1 MAADVRR
8 ARWAPA
14 HQACVWGCPCWAGI
28 RACYTP
34 IASLWLPHGPSP
46 TVRRRRGAPGRPHS
60 ARARRE
66 DLLKREMADLV
77 RRGQAAEARHEDL
90 AGALPEAT
98 RPLLRQI
105 AALQARAPLGARLRR
120 ALRALRRAL
129 LRQHAAGA

>member
-1 MAADVRR
+1 
-8 ARWAPA
+8 
-14 HQACVWGCPCWAGI
+14 
-28 RACYTP
+28 
-34 IASLWLPHGPSP
+34 
-46 TVRRRRGAPGRPHS
+46 
-60 ARARRE
+60 
-66 DLLKREMADLV
+66 MADLV